1 MELINKDLILQEIP
15 LFANLS
21 AAQQDIIKEKSSFVE
36 YKKGEV
42 IYKEGSSPSVF
53 YCVILGRVVI
63 YTQDQNGNETTLE
76 YLHRGKYFGIISLL
90 TGEPHSVTA
99 KAINDSLLLI
109 IKKDD
114 FDFILKKIPQLAI
127 DLSQTLSRR
136 LKRKDIHQKTIFES
150 TIIAVFS
157 SYSQAGKTIYALNL
171 GLSLKKETHKS
182 VVILD
187 ISLEDNVHSLPVKLE
202 IDTNYGIF
210 NLSHPSRGP
219 LKDFILKSKFGIDLV
234 CLCYEQED
242 ESCVRNLMGF
252 LSLLVNNYH
261 YIILD
266 LPSVMDRSLFD
277 MLNQS
282 DMINI
287 LTSPQAIDLKRTH
300 NLIERLKTDFHFP
313 KEKIKVI
320 INEYKL
326 SKLSHEEQV
335 GLLTQP
341 IFATLPKIEF
351 SSTDRLILTAPDSEY
366 AKAVKRIARQMGDCL
381 VGLALGVGFAY
392 GFCHIGVLRVIE
404 EEKIPIDA
412 ISGSSIGAV
421 IAGLWAT
428 GRSAQEILEITKE
441 FREPKYIW
449 GFIDLTLPLRGF
461 IKGNKL
467 YNFLKRHFGNK
478 TFYDV
483 KLPLMIIA
491 SDVKRKESRVID
503 KGPLVDA
510 IMASCAMP
518 GVFMPFRFKEE
529 ILFDGGVIN
538 PLPTEVLFKIGV
550 KKIIAVN
557 VTPSREDI
565 LKSYEKIKEAMDIG
579 QINKKKWFTPLL
591 RAGAGFSLGSYLRNK
606 FKTNIIGIIFS
617 SIEILQSE
625 VAQKEAQLADIV
637 LHPDTQGLH
646 WLELH
651 RGEDFAKRG
660 EEETRRQLDKIRQV
674 INE

>member
-1 MELINKDLILQEIP
+1 METINKDLILQEVP
-15 LFANLS
+15 LFAGLS
-21 AAQQDIIKEKSSFVE
+21 GEERGIILERCSLVE
-36 YKKGEV
+36 YRKGEI
-42 IYKEGSSPSVF
+42 IYSEGSNPSAF
-53 YCVILGRVVI
+53 YCVIVGRVMI
-63 YTQDQNGNETTLE
+63 YTQDAFGNEKILE

-99 KAINDSLLLI
+99 RAINDSLLLI
-109 IKKDD
+109 IKKED
-114 FDFILKKIPQLAI
+114 FALVLKKAPELAI

-136 LKRKDIHQKTIFES
+136 LKRKDVHQKTVFES
-150 TIIAVFS
+150 TIISVFS
-157 SYSQAGKTIYALNL
+157 SYSQAGKTVYALNL
-171 GLSLKKETHKS
+171 GLSLQKETHKS

-187 ISLEDNVHSLPVKLE
+187 ICSGCNIHSLPEKLDIHTE
-202 IDTNYGIF
+202 CPVFDLSVQAPQGASAIKDYILHTPF
-210 NLSHPSRGP
+210 N
-219 LKDFILKSKFGIDLV
+219 IDLI
-234 CLCYEQED
+234 CLSYQEED
-242 ESCVRNLMGF
+242 EACVKRLMAI
-252 LSLLVNNYH
+252 LSLLVNDYH
-261 YIILD
+261 YLILD
-266 LPSVMDRSLFD
+266 LPSVMDRNVFQ

-287 LTSPQAIDLKRTH
+287 LTSPDEMDLKKTH

-313 KEKIKVI
+313 EKKIKAI

-326 SKLSHEEQV
+326 SKLTHEEQRE
-335 GLLTQP
+335 LLEES
-341 IFATLPKIEF
+341 IFATLPKIELA
-351 SSTDRLILTAPDSEY
+351 SSDRIVLTEPNSEY

-392 GFCHIGVLRVIE
+392 GFCHIGVLKVIE

-421 IAGLWAT
+421 IAGLWAI
-428 GRSAQEILEITKE
+428 GKSAHEILQITKE
-441 FREPKYIW
+441 FKEPKYIW
-449 GFIDLTLPLRGF
+449 GFIDLTLPLHGF

-483 KLPLMIIA
+483 KLPLKIVA

-503 KGPLVDA
+503 RGLLADA

-518 GVFMPFRFKEE
+518 GVFMPFKLKEE

-538 PLPTEVLFKIGV
+538 PLPTEALFKIGV

-565 LKSYEKIKEAMDIG
+565 LNHYEKLKETMDIKKMA
-579 QINKKKWFTPLL
+579 KKKWFDLV
-591 RAGAGFSLGSYLRNK
+591 GYIRNK
-606 FKTNIIGIIFS
+606 LKTNILGIIFS
-617 SIEILQSE
+617 SIELLQSE
-625 VAQKEAQLADIV
+625 VAKNEAQLADIV
-637 LHPDTQGLH
+637 LHPDTSGLH
-646 WLELH
+646 WLEIH
-651 RGEDFAKRG
+651 RGKDFAKRG
-660 EEETRRQLDKIRQV
+660 EEETRRNLEKIWQV